1 MEDIIKYF
9 IEETKPVKASTN
21 LIEFIKKECR
31 IFDTDNLEEVFD
43 KITSFVAYISFR
55 LPNYKISSIKKPR
68 DVISRYY
75 YVLKMLQLWLYY
87 NDSDL
92 HKEGINYY
100 AYYDGFYHKIS
111 LDKLIFIIYE
121 VFHHFGDLK
130 KNDTSLITKLTE
142 FNLEGSILY
151 LSKDYTYFNLNNA
164 IIGISNEGEIIKIKQ
179 DRRYFFKY
187 KIPVNF
193 DDKTTEFKYLN
204 KILDN
209 LNPNDLISIQTFLAS
224 CLIPNIKTEKCLYI
238 FGKGGTGKSTFAE
251 AIRALFTNELVSS
264 ISLENISKD
273 QNMIFSMRD
282 KILNISNET
291 SLKAIDFELF
301 KTIISKEKRQFRKL
315 YSMPEEISEY
325 PRQMIISNNYPNIDS
340 EGAIARRLVIVE
352 FSKSPEKLD
361 LNLLNRIIENDLPA
375 LFTWILK
382 GIPVLLENGI
392 ITSESTDK
400 IIDDI
405 KSLSSI
411 GVFLEDYGYK
421 IFENNNVYKYNDFY
435 KLYVEFCRNN
445 NLKPDNNK
453 IFSRKLENVYN
464 FKKFRYGKEG
474 NIFISLKEINNNTS
488 NNNVDISE
496 E

>member
-9 IEETKPVKASTN
+9 IEEPRPIKTVHK
-21 LIEFIKKECR
+21 LIEFIKEECKVSKY
-31 IFDTDNLEEVFD
+31 DNLEQIFD
-43 KITSFVAYISFR
+43 KIISFISYIYYK

-75 YVLKMLQLWLYY
+75 YVLKILQLWLYY

-100 AYYDGFYHKIS
+100 VYHDGFYHKIS
-111 LDKLIFIIYE
+111 LDKLVYIIYE
-121 VFHHFGDLK
+121 LFHYFGYLK
-130 KNDTSLITKLTE
+130 KSDTSITTKLTE
-142 FNLEGSILY
+142 FNLDGSILY

-204 KILDN
+204 KILEN
-209 LNPNDLISIQTFLAS
+209 LKPTDLLSIQKFLAS
-224 CLIPNIKTEKCLYI
+224 CLIPELKTEKCLYI

-264 ISLENISKD
+264 ISLENISRD
-273 QNMIFSMRD
+273 QNMIFSMKG

-325 PRQMIISNNYPNIDS
+325 PRQMIISNNYPNIDT

-361 LNLLNRIIENDLPA
+361 INLLNKIIENDLPA
-375 LFTWILK
+375 LFNWILK
-382 GIPVLLENGI
+382 GIPMLLENGI

-400 IIDDI
+400 IIEDI
-405 KSLSSI
+405 KSFSSI
-411 GVFLEDYGYK
+411 GIFLEEYGYK
-421 IFENNNVYKYNDFY
+421 IFENNNIYKYNDFY
-435 KLYVEFCRNN
+435 KMYVEFCRNN

-453 IFSRKLENVYN
+453 IFSRKLENDYN

-474 NIFISLKEINNNTS
+474 NIFISLKKE
-488 NNNVDISE
+488 
-496 E
+496 